1 MIKMLKEW
9 INRKEWET
17 VNMIF
22 FKKVH
27 KATWTINIKNL
38 NDSELVTGRL
48 RRTDIE
54 IVLQGPVR
62 SQSWALLGS
71 NHGPDQSQKA
81 SEIKDRRPGPQK
93 NAKNRSKPVVTG
105 SVINTLKWGKIRAWR
120 VKRYCSL
127 TCYVNF
133 KPLIVKIGWELN
145 NLCHILWNSKIWR
158 ATFVISTIF
167 LISQPVFIRIWW
179 KLYQNL
185 DKF

>member
-71 NHGPDQSQKA
+71 NRGPDQSQKA
-81 SEIKDRRPGPQK
+81 SEIKDRGPGPQK
-93 NAKNRSKPVVTG
+93 TAKKCKKPVQTG
-105 SVINTLKWGKIRAWR
+105 RNRFCNKYIKMRHIPAKSGFGVWED
-120 VKRYCSL
+120 
-127 TCYVNF
+127 
-133 KPLIVKIGWELN
+133 IV
-145 NLCHILWNSKIWR
+145 
-158 ATFVISTIF
+158 V
-167 LISQPVFIRIWW
+167 
-179 KLYQNL
+179 
-185 DKF
+185 